1 MYREFL
7 KQAEDFIF
15 AENVPEKADIIFVP
29 GNGYPQMAERA
40 AELFCQGYAPYILPS
55 GRFSVALG
63 KFAGVLDK
71 KDRYPEVFQTE
82 WQFLQTVLLRN
93 GVPEEAILKEDQAT
107 FTYENAIFSR
117 QVTDQA
123 GLEIKK
129 AILCCK
135 TYHARRALLY
145 YQILY
150 PYTEFFVCPCCV
162 DGISRDNWRNSEAG
176 VEAVTGEISR
186 IIKQFT
192 LMLER

>member
-40 AELFCQGYAPYILPS
+40 AELFCQGYAPYTLPS

-71 KDRYPEVFQTE
+71 KDRYPEDFQTE

-93 GVPEEAILKEDQAT
+93 GVPE
-107 FTYENAIFSR
+107 R
-117 QVTDQA
+117 Q
-123 GLEIKK
+123 
-129 AILCCK
+129 
-135 TYHARRALLY
+135 
-145 YQILY
+145 
-150 PYTEFFVCPCCV
+150 F
-162 DGISRDNWRNSEAG
+162 
-176 VEAVTGEISR
+176 
-186 IIKQFT
+186 
-192 LMLER
+192 